1 MALADCRLPFL
12 SRYSWPGGAVALA
25 ITINLCK
32 GTHADNPQMK
42 AATMVG
48 LVTILLGM
56 VCLVLD
62 LTDPFNFWRILIF
75 YNPTSVMSIG
85 VAALLFYIPLL
96 FVLTLLVFRDLPIL
110 KFLKPLTDFL
120 AHFRVVLDWVVM
132 ILAVVI
138 CAYTGFLISALIRF
152 PLINTAVLPALFV
165 ASGFSAGCAAIRL
178 FAICFGAKRED
189 SSMHILHVAE
199 YPIILVEAMCIF
211 MIAVSLITGTEVAK
225 IAFTA
230 FTTGVWAWGF

>member
-1 MALADCRLPFL
+1 MQTTDIVIDFTTGLSGSVAWPWPIAVYLFLAGI
-12 SRYSWPGGAVALA
+12 SGGAVALA
-25 ITINLCK
+25 IIINLYK

-120 AHFRVVLDWVVM
+120 AHFRVVLDWGRRDLRLHRLPDLRADSFPAHQHGSSPGPVR
-132 ILAVVI
+132 
-138 CAYTGFLISALIRF
+138 RF
-152 PLINTAVLPALFV
+152 GLFR
-165 ASGFSAGCAAIRL
+165 GLR
-178 FAICFGAKRED
+178 RH
-189 SSMHILHVAE
+189 SSLCDLLRCRA
-199 YPIILVEAMCIF
+199 
-211 MIAVSLITGTEVAK
+211 
-225 IAFTA
+225 
-230 FTTGVWAWGF
+230 

>member
-1 MALADCRLPFL
+1 MQTTDIVIDFTTGLSGSVAWPWPIAVYLFLAGI
-12 SRYSWPGGAVALA
+12 PGGAVALA

-110 KFLKPLTDFL
+110 KFLKPLHRLPRALPSCAGLGGHDPGCCDLRLHRLPDLRADSLPADQHGSSSGLVRRFGL
-120 AHFRVVLDWVVM
+120 FRRLRRD
-132 ILAVVI
+132 
-138 CAYTGFLISALIRF
+138 SALCDLLRCKARR
-152 PLINTAVLPALFV
+152 LLHAYPAC
-165 ASGFSAGCAAIRL
+165 G
-178 FAICFGAKRED
+178 
-189 SSMHILHVAE
+189 
-199 YPIILVEAMCIF
+199 
-211 MIAVSLITGTEVAK
+211 
-225 IAFTA
+225 
-230 FTTGVWAWGF
+230 

>member
-1 MALADCRLPFL
+1 MQTTDIVIDFTTGLSGSVAWPWPIAVYLFLAGI
-12 SRYSWPGGAVALA
+12 SGGAVALA
-25 ITINLCK
+25 ITINLYK

-42 AATMVG
+42 AATMIG

-132 ILAVVI
+132 ILADLR
-138 CAYTGFLISALIRF
+138 ADS
-152 PLINTAVLPALFV
+152 LPADQHGSSSGLVRRFGLFR
-165 ASGFSAGCAAIRL
+165 GLR
-178 FAICFGAKRED
+178 RH
-189 SSMHILHVAE
+189 SSLCDLLRCRA
-199 YPIILVEAMCIF
+199 
-211 MIAVSLITGTEVAK
+211 
-225 IAFTA
+225 
-230 FTTGVWAWGF
+230 

>member
-1 MALADCRLPFL
+1 
-12 SRYSWPGGAVALA
+12 
-25 ITINLCK
+25 
-32 GTHADNPQMK
+32 
-42 AATMVG
+42 MVG

-230 FTTGVWAWGF
+230 FTTGVWAWVF

>member
-1 MALADCRLPFL
+1 M
-12 SRYSWPGGAVALA
+12 
-25 ITINLCK
+25 
-32 GTHADNPQMK
+32 
-42 AATMVG
+42 G

-165 ASGFSAGCAAIRL
+165 ASGFSAAAPP
-178 FAICFGAKRED
+178 F
-189 SSMHILHVAE
+189 
-199 YPIILVEAMCIF
+199 
-211 MIAVSLITGTEVAK
+211 VSLRFASVQSVKTPPCISCM
-225 IAFTA
+225 
-230 FTTGVWAWGF
+230 

>member
-1 MALADCRLPFL
+1 MQTTDIVIDFTTGLSGSVAWPWPIAVYLFLAGI
-12 SRYSWPGGAVALA
+12 SGGAVALA

-96 FVLTLLVFRDLPIL
+96 FVSSGLVRRFGLFRRLRRD
-110 KFLKPLTDFL
+110 
-120 AHFRVVLDWVVM
+120 
-132 ILAVVI
+132 
-138 CAYTGFLISALIRF
+138 SALCDLLRCKARR
-152 PLINTAVLPALFV
+152 LLHAYPAC
-165 ASGFSAGCAAIRL
+165 G
-178 FAICFGAKRED
+178 
-189 SSMHILHVAE
+189 
-199 YPIILVEAMCIF
+199 
-211 MIAVSLITGTEVAK
+211 
-225 IAFTA
+225 
-230 FTTGVWAWGF
+230 

>member
-1 MALADCRLPFL
+1 MQTTDIVIDFTTGLSGSVAWPWPIAVYLFLAGI
-12 SRYSWPGGAVALA
+12 SGGAVALA
-25 ITINLCK
+25 IIINLYK

-96 FVLTLLVFRDLPIL
+96 FVLTLLVFRDLPHRRPRS
-110 KFLKPLTDFL
+110 FPS
-120 AHFRVVLDWVVM
+120 
-132 ILAVVI
+132 
-138 CAYTGFLISALIRF
+138 CAGL
-152 PLINTAVLPALFV
+152 
-165 ASGFSAGCAAIRL
+165 GGH
-178 FAICFGAKRED
+178 D
-189 SSMHILHVAE
+189 SSRRDLRLHRLPDLRADSFPAHQHGSSPGPVRRFG
-199 YPIILVEAMCIF
+199 LF
-211 MIAVSLITGTEVAK
+211 RGLRRHSSLCDLLRCRA
-225 IAFTA
+225 
-230 FTTGVWAWGF
+230 

>member
-1 MALADCRLPFL
+1 MYAQFSGPTDIVIDFTTGLSGSVAWPWPIAVYLFLAGI
-12 SRYSWPGGAVALA
+12 SGGAVALA

-138 CAYTGFLISALIRF
+138 CAYTSSSGLVRRFGLFRRLRRDSALCDLLRCKARR
-152 PLINTAVLPALFV
+152 LLHAYPAC
-165 ASGFSAGCAAIRL
+165 G
-178 FAICFGAKRED
+178 
-189 SSMHILHVAE
+189 
-199 YPIILVEAMCIF
+199 
-211 MIAVSLITGTEVAK
+211 
-225 IAFTA
+225 
-230 FTTGVWAWGF
+230 

>member
-1 MALADCRLPFL
+1 MQTTDIVIDFTTGLSGSVAWPWPIAVYLFLAGI
-12 SRYSWPGGAVALA
+12 SGGAVALA
-25 ITINLCK
+25 IIINLYK
-32 GTHADNPQMK
+32 RTHADNPQMK

-138 CAYTGFLISALIRF
+138 CAYTGFLISAL
-152 PLINTAVLPALFV
+152 FV
-165 ASGFSAGCAAIRL
+165 SRSSTRQFSRPCSSLRAFLRAAPP
-178 FAICFGAKRED
+178 F
-189 SSMHILHVAE
+189 
-199 YPIILVEAMCIF
+199 
-211 MIAVSLITGTEVAK
+211 VSLR
-225 IAFTA
+225 IASVQSVKTPPCISFM
-230 FTTGVWAWGF
+230 

>member
-1 MALADCRLPFL
+1 MQTTDIVIDFTTGLSGSVAWPWPIAVYLFLAGI
-12 SRYSWPGGAVALA
+12 SGGAVALA
-25 ITINLCK
+25 IIINLYK
-32 GTHADNPQMK
+32 RTHADNPQMK

-48 LVTILLGM
+48 LATILLGM

-178 FAICFGAKRED
+178 FAICFGAERED
-189 SSMHILHVAE
+189 SSMHILF
-199 YPIILVEAMCIF
+199 ITILWC
-211 MIAVSLITGTEVAK
+211 
-225 IAFTA
+225 
-230 FTTGVWAWGF
+230 

>member
-1 MALADCRLPFL
+1 MQTTDIVIDFTTGLSGSVAWPWPIAVYLFLAGI
-12 SRYSWPGGAVALA
+12 SGGAVALA
-25 ITINLCK
+25 ITINLYK

-42 AATMVG
+42 AATMIG

-120 AHFRVVLDWVVM
+120 AGCCDLRLHRLPD
-132 ILAVVI
+132 LRAD
-138 CAYTGFLISALIRF
+138 S
-152 PLINTAVLPALFV
+152 LPADQHGSSSGLVRRFGLFR
-165 ASGFSAGCAAIRL
+165 GLR
-178 FAICFGAKRED
+178 RH
-189 SSMHILHVAE
+189 SSLCDLLRCRA
-199 YPIILVEAMCIF
+199 
-211 MIAVSLITGTEVAK
+211 
-225 IAFTA
+225 
-230 FTTGVWAWGF
+230 

>member
-1 MALADCRLPFL
+1 MQTTDIVIDFTTGLSGSVAWPWPIAVYLFLAGI
-12 SRYSWPGGAVALA
+12 SGGAVALA
-25 ITINLCK
+25 IIINLYK

-110 KFLKPLTDFL
+110 KFRRDLRLHRLPDLRADSFP
-120 AHFRVVLDWVVM
+120 AHQHGSSPGPVRRFGLFRGL
-132 ILAVVI
+132 
-138 CAYTGFLISALIRF
+138 R
-152 PLINTAVLPALFV
+152 
-165 ASGFSAGCAAIRL
+165 RH
-178 FAICFGAKRED
+178 
-189 SSMHILHVAE
+189 SSLCDLLRCRA
-199 YPIILVEAMCIF
+199 
-211 MIAVSLITGTEVAK
+211 
-225 IAFTA
+225 
-230 FTTGVWAWGF
+230 